1 VVRSEGAPAA
11 LKRVRESNAAISL
24 LLTARAASALTD
36 REAVALTKI
45 FNTISMLNTGIE

>member
-1 VVRSEGAPAA
+1 VVRSESAPAA
-11 LKRVRESNAAISL
+11 LRRVRESNAAISL
-24 LLTARAASALTD
+24 LLTA